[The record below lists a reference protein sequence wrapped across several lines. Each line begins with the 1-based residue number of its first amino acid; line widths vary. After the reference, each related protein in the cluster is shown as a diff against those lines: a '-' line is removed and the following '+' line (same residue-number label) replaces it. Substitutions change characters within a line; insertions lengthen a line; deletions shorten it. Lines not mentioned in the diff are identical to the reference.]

1 MGSDVKNS
9 ENIASWLR
17 LRYADGV
24 GPKIFARLIENLNG
38 VDNVL
43 GASVHQLTKIK
54 GIGEKTAEQ
63 ILRTLKSF
71 NVDRELEIAEKAGVS
86 IISFEDSRYP
96 LALKKIYDPP
106 PFLYVKGTIT
116 RQDNLAISI
125 VGSRRSSLYGQEQA
139 SRFAHALA
147 NAGFTIVSGMAK
159 GIDTAAHRGALA
171 AKGRTFAVQGCG
183 LCNIFPKENAEL
195 FASISQNGACL
206 SEFPMEYEALAENF
220 PSRNRIIAGISTAVL
235 VIEASENSGS
245 LITAKSAL
253 ENNREVLAIPGK
265 IDSPLSKGSHTL
277 IKQGAKLVDCVEDIM
292 EALGYIGHGLKQHA
306 TQAEQQSVR
315 DVNKVNP
322 NAHELNLSVNETAI
336 YKCLND
342 QGSHIEDII
351 AESSLETGQINAS
364 LISLRLKGLIKQH
377 PGNIFAKL

>member
-1 MGSDVKNS
+1 VDLDSKNS
-9 ENIASWLR
+9 ENIGNWLR

-24 GPKIFARLIENLNG
+24 GPKIFSRLLENLNG
-38 VDNVL
+38 IDNVL
-43 GASVHQLTKIK
+43 GASAHQLTKIK

-63 ILRTLKSF
+63 ILRTLKNF
-71 NVDRELEIAEKAGVS
+71 NVDRELALAEKLGVS
-86 IISFEDSRYP
+86 IINFEDSRYP

-116 RQDNLAISI
+116 RQDSLAISI
-125 VGSRRSSLYGQEQA
+125 VGSRRCSLYGQEQA

-159 GIDTAAHRGALA
+159 GIDSAAHRGALA
-171 AKGRTFAVQGCG
+171 ARGRTFAVQGCG
-183 LCNIFPKENAEL
+183 LCNIFPKENTEL
-195 FASISQNGACL
+195 FASISENGACL
-206 SEFPMEYEALAENF
+206 SEFPMEYEPLAENF

-253 ENNREVLAIPGK
+253 ENNREVMAIPGK
-265 IDSPLSKGSHTL
+265 IDSPLSQGSHTL

-292 EALGYIGHGLKQHA
+292 EALGYIGQGLKQHA
-306 TQAEQQSVR
+306 IESEHQSVR
-315 DVNKVNP
+315 AVDKANP
-322 NAHELNLSVNETAI
+322 HANELKLSPHEKTVYE
-336 YKCLND
+336 CLND
-342 QGSHIEDII
+342 QGNHIEDII
-351 AESSLETGQINAS
+351 ADSNLEAGQINAS

-377 PGNIFAKL
+377 PGNIFARL